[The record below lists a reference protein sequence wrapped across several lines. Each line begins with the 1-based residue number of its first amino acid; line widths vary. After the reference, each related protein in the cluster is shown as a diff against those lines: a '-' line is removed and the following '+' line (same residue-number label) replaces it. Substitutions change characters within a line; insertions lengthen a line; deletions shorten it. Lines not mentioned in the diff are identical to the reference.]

1 MTPFPR
7 PRSAARGDGTIHSAA
22 TQLDNQTIQQT
33 TMKLTS
39 QNKPDWDPHPEFDGP
54 AVCVDIT
61 PLRKTQSSYGERETF
76 RVVFETTETREDG
89 SRFLLFSRNFTA
101 SIHEKSAFRQF
112 LRQWYGRDLTVAEQ
126 AEFDTDSLIGRTAK
140 VSVVHNEYQGK
151 TYANIGL
158 IRPDRSDQPLK
169 ASGKYVR
176 VKDRK
181 PKDDEQ
187 FRPAAGGQDGGNDWR
202 RTKVHVGKHAGL
214 DLGDLDRGA
223 VEALV
228 ERWLPDAMAN
238 PKPLK
243 ADRELIDALQA
254 AAEVLGIDVDDEIPF

>member
-1 MTPFPR
+1 M
-7 PRSAARGDGTIHSAA
+7 HA
-22 TQLDNQTIQQT
+22 TTKTNNHIKQ
-33 TMKLTS
+33 MKLSSNSNSTFE
-39 QNKPDWDPHPEFDGP
+39 PHPEYDGV
-54 AVCVDIT
+54 AVCVDVT
-61 PLRKTQSSYGERETF
+61 PLKKTQSSYGERETF

-112 LRQWYGRDLTVAEQ
+112 LRQWYGRDLSPAEQ
-126 AEFDTDSLIGRTAK
+126 AEFDTESLVGRTAK
-140 VSVVHNEYQGK
+140 VSVVHNEWQGK

-158 IRPDRSDQPLK
+158 IRPDRSDSPLK
-169 ASGKYVR
+169 ACGKYVR

-187 FRPAAGGQDGGNDWR
+187 FRPAAGGKDDNNWR

-214 DLGDLDRGA
+214 DLGDLDQES

-228 ERWLPDAMAN
+228 VRWLPDAMEN

-243 ADRELIDALQA
+243 ADRELIEALQA
-254 AAEVLGIDVDDEIPF
+254 AAEVLGIEIDEDNIPF